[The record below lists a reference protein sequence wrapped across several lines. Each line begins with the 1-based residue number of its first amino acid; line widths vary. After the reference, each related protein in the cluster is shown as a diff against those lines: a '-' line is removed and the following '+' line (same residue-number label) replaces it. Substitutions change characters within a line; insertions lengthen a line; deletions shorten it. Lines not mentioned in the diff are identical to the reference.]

1 MKNFYLYITKS
12 LTRCWALPLTPKV
25 PLCSFPITPHSDLF
39 RGHHNSP
46 DFFHRNRLVLPLA
59 KLHINEHIHII
70 FWRWEIFYW
79 AQSFWFSLMLFQFIS
94 NYFFSWQSNFPLYKY
109 TTTYLFI
116 LLLTDTWVLSIFW
129 ISLIKFPQTFLYKPF
144 CKHMFSYISH
154 VSLLW
159 DIC

>member
-1 MKNFYLYITKS
+1 MKNIYLYITES

-46 DFFHRNRLVLPLA
+46 DFFHHHRLVLPLA
-59 KLHINEHIHII
+59 KLNINEHIQII
-70 FWRWEIFYW
+70 FWRWEIFYS
-79 AQSFWFSLMLFQFIS
+79 AQS
-94 NYFFSWQSNFPLYKY
+94 FFSWQSNFPLYKY
-109 TTTYLFI
+109 TTIYLFI

-144 CKHMFSYISH
+144 CKHMFHFCGIYIN
-154 VSLLW
+154 
-159 DIC
+159 I